1 MAGPFNKLFNSDFG
15 KTATLLEKGMNMINP
30 IDPMDKSA
38 NSKRQIATML
48 GSAAINF
55 LPKLAGMKEGGKVK
69 KCVRVEK
76 LVALKKQRKQTK
88 RNNHF
93 N

>member
-69 KCVRVEK
+69 KMRKGGKVGRP
-76 LVALKKQRKQTK
+76 KKAKK
-88 RNNHF
+88 ANKKK
-93 N
+93 